1 MWIVIKYKTKEQNYL
16 LKELKDK
23 IGKDIKICTPKI
35 KFDYFLNNKIK
46 NNKKYLLGDY
56 LLCYHD
62 KFKEKK
68 YLDMISF
75 LRGLK
80 YYLKDFISSQK
91 EIKLFVNRCKNFQN
105 NEGFI
110 SQDFFDFK
118 NSKEFKFF
126 SGPFAN
132 MVFELIKKE
141 NKVKLKCLIGNFRL
155 TLTGKDKLYFP
166 V

>member
-1 MWIVIKYKTKEQNYL
+1 MWIVIKYKIKEQNYL
-16 LKELKDK
+16 LNELKNK
-23 IGKDIKICTPKI
+23 IGKDIKICIPKM
-35 KFDYFLNNKIK
+35 KFNYSK
-46 NNKKYLLGDY
+46 NISNKKYLLGDY
-56 LLCYHD
+56 LLCFHD

-68 YLDMISF
+68 YLDSISF

-80 YYLKDFISSQK
+80 YYLRDFISSQN
-91 EIKLFVNRCKNFQN
+91 EIKLFVNRCLNHQN
-105 NEGFI
+105 KEGFI
-110 SQDFFDFK
+110 SQDFFDFE

-141 NKVKLKCLIGNFRL
+141 NKVNLKCLIGNFKL
-155 TLTGKDKLYFP
+155 TVTGKDKFYFP